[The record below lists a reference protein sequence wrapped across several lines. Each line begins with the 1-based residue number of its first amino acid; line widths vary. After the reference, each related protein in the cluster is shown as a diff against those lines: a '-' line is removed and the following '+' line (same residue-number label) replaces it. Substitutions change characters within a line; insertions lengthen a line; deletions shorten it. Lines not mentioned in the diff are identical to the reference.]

1 MFSQLRYKIEKNF
14 KRSFEEGDIT
24 ELENGIE
31 KAEKLKRLLD
41 EIKIS
46 IKEVKDLL

>member
-1 MFSQLRYKIEKNF
+1 MSNTSTPIKIPVEL
-14 KRSFEEGDIT
+14 DIT

>member
-1 MFSQLRYKIEKNF
+1 MANTSTPITVPVEL
-14 KRSFEEGDIT
+14 DIT

-31 KAEKLKRLLD
+31 KVEKLKRLLD

>member
-1 MFSQLRYKIEKNF
+1 M
-14 KRSFEEGDIT
+14 EEESKPIVIPVELDIA

>member
-1 MFSQLRYKIEKNF
+1 MANTSEP
-14 KRSFEEGDIT
+14 IT
-24 ELENGIE
+24 IPVEINVEELENGIE

>member
-1 MFSQLRYKIEKNF
+1 MANTSTPITVPVEL
-14 KRSFEEGDIT
+14 DIT

>member
-1 MFSQLRYKIEKNF
+1 MSNTSTPITVPVEL
-14 KRSFEEGDIT
+14 DIA

>member
-1 MFSQLRYKIEKNF
+1 MKNI
-14 KRSFEEGDIT
+14 STPITIPVVLDIT

>member
-1 MFSQLRYKIEKNF
+1 MSNTTEPIKIPV
-14 KRSFEEGDIT
+14 
-24 ELENGIE
+24 ELNTTDLEAGIE

>member
-1 MFSQLRYKIEKNF
+1 MANTSTPIKIPVEL
-14 KRSFEEGDIT
+14 DIT

-31 KAEKLKRLLD
+31 KAERFKRLLD

>member
-1 MFSQLRYKIEKNF
+1 MASESKPIIVPVEL
-14 KRSFEEGDIT
+14 DIA

>member
-1 MFSQLRYKIEKNF
+1 MANTSTPITVPVEI
-14 KRSFEEGDIT
+14 DIK
-24 ELENGIE
+24 ELESGIE

>member
-1 MFSQLRYKIEKNF
+1 MSNTSTPITVPVEL
-14 KRSFEEGDIT
+14 DIT

-31 KAEKLKRLLD
+31 KAERFKRLLD

>member
-1 MFSQLRYKIEKNF
+1 MANTSTPITVPVEL
-14 KRSFEEGDIT
+14 DIT

-41 EIKIS
+41 ETKIS

>member
-1 MFSQLRYKIEKNF
+1 MKNI
-14 KRSFEEGDIT
+14 STPITVPVELNIT

>member
-1 MFSQLRYKIEKNF
+1 MKNI
-14 KRSFEEGDIT
+14 STQITIPVELDIT

>member
-1 MFSQLRYKIEKNF
+1 MTNTSTPITVPVELNIE
-14 KRSFEEGDIT
+14 D
-24 ELENGIE
+24 LEIGIE

>member
-1 MFSQLRYKIEKNF
+1 MANTSTPISIPVEL
-14 KRSFEEGDIT
+14 DIT

-31 KAEKLKRLLD
+31 KAEKLKSLLD

>member
-1 MFSQLRYKIEKNF
+1 MKNI
-14 KRSFEEGDIT
+14 STPITVPVELDIT

>member
-1 MFSQLRYKIEKNF
+1 MSNTSTPIEIPV
-14 KRSFEEGDIT
+14 ELDIT
-24 ELENGIE
+24 KLENGIE
-31 KAEKLKRLLD
+31 KAERLKRLLD